1 MELRFQK
8 NVSKQNFYAYAKA
21 KKAMSRRHS
30 AYIPSSVKLP
40 LFIYRFNQVFNFH
53 IYHLPV
59 FHSFASMSL
68 LPSGTTSGILRNYYF
83 FRATSRLIQDRDQ
96 SIKIQFSAPNAP
108 IKLIVRFSKIRHLHA
123 GLSTN
128 QTRHAK
134 NCSRSITWKC
144 PQHGTGIAEIIIPP
158 PSVYELPSRP
168 SAAGK
173 PRSVFKNSIRH

>member
-1 MELRFQK
+1 
-8 NVSKQNFYAYAKA
+8 
-21 KKAMSRRHS
+21 MSRRHS

-59 FHSFASMSL
+59 FHSFTRMSL
-68 LPSGTTSGILRNYYF
+68 LPSRTTSGIFRNYYF

-108 IKLIVRFSKIRHLHA
+108 IKLIVRFSKIRHLHP
-123 GLSTN
+123 GLSTS

-134 NCSRSITWKC
+134 NCSRSMTWKC
-144 PQHGTGIAEIIIPP
+144 SQHGTGIAEIIIPSP
-158 PSVYELPSRP
+158 TVYELPSRP

-173 PRSVFKNSIRH
+173 SRSVCKNSIRY